1 MEVTMKYILFDLD
14 GTLTDPKEGITK
26 AVQYALK
33 KHGIEVE
40 SRDELEKFIG
50 PSLKYSF
57 MEFYSFSEE
66 QALQA
71 VEDYRE
77 YFKTIGLYENE
88 VYPGIVALL
97 KELHSRDMKL
107 FIATSK
113 PTVFASQIAEHFNI
127 DKYFTEIVG
136 SQLDGT
142 RVEKDEVIGYILE
155 KYNLTQKDHIIMVG
169 DRKFDILGAK
179 KHGLQTIGVSY
190 GYSEENELEE
200 AGACCIADTVEQLAT
215 YLLGD

>member
-1 MEVTMKYILFDLD
+1 MKYILFDLD

-71 VEDYRE
+71 IEDYRE
-77 YFKTIGLYENE
+77 YFKPIGLYENE

>member
-1 MEVTMKYILFDLD
+1 MKYILFDLY

-40 SRDELEKFIG
+40 NRNELEKFIG

-71 VEDYRE
+71 IEDYRE
-77 YFKTIGLYENE
+77 YFKPIGLYENE

-97 KELHSRDMKL
+97 EELHSRGMKL

-113 PTVFASQIAEHFNI
+113 PTVFASQIAAHFNM

-190 GYSEENELEE
+190 GYSEDNELEE
-200 AGACCIADTVEQLAT
+200 AGAFYIADTVEQLAA
-215 YLLGD
+215 YLLAD

>member
-1 MEVTMKYILFDLD
+1 MKYILFDLD

-40 SRDELEKFIG
+40 NRNELEKFIG

-71 VEDYRE
+71 IEDYRE
-77 YFKTIGLYENE
+77 YFKPIGLYENE

-97 KELHSRDMKL
+97 EELHSRGMKL

-113 PTVFASQIAEHFNI
+113 PTVFASQIAAHFNM

-190 GYSEENELEE
+190 GYSEDNELEE
-200 AGACCIADTVEQLAT
+200 AGAFYIADTVEQLAA
-215 YLLGD
+215 YLLAD

>member
-1 MEVTMKYILFDLD
+1 MKYILFDLD

-57 MEFYSFSEE
+57 MEFYNFSEE

-77 YFKTIGLYENE
+77 YFKPIGLYENE

-97 KELHSRDMKL
+97 EELHSRDMKL

-136 SQLDGT
+136 SQLDGP

>member
-1 MEVTMKYILFDLD
+1 MKYILFDLD

-33 KHGIEVE
+33 KHDIEVE

-57 MEFYSFSEE
+57 MEFYSFNEE

-77 YFKTIGLYENE
+77 YFKPIGLYENE

-97 KELHSRDMKL
+97 EELHSRGMKL

-113 PTVFASQIAEHFNI
+113 PTVFASQIAAHFHI
-127 DKYFTEIVG
+127 DQYFTEIVG

>member
-1 MEVTMKYILFDLD
+1 MKYILFDLD

-77 YFKTIGLYENE
+77 YFKPIGLYENE

>member
-1 MEVTMKYILFDLD
+1 MKYILFDLD

-57 MEFYSFSEE
+57 MEFYNFSEE

-77 YFKTIGLYENE
+77 YFKPIGLYENE

-97 KELHSRDMKL
+97 EELHSRDMKL

-113 PTVFASQIAEHFNI
+113 PTVFASQIAAHFNM

-190 GYSEENELEE
+190 GYNELEE

>member
-1 MEVTMKYILFDLD
+1 MKYILFDLD

-26 AVQYALK
+26 VVQYALK

-57 MEFYSFSEE
+57 MEFYNFSEE

-77 YFKTIGLYENE
+77 YFKPIGLYENE

-97 KELHSRDMKL
+97 EELHSRDMKL

-113 PTVFASQIAEHFNI
+113 PTVFASQIAAHFNM

-169 DRKFDILGAK
+169 DRKFDISGAK

-190 GYSEENELEE
+190 GYSEDNELEE